1 MAVQPPDLPPPA
13 RDPNE
18 KELSRRSRVGALNP
32 VLIVAVIVLI
42 GIVAFVFW
50 ARGG

>member
-1 MAVQPPDLPPPA
+1 MAAQPPDLPPPA

-42 GIVAFVFW
+42 GIVVFV
-50 ARGG
+50 ASSL